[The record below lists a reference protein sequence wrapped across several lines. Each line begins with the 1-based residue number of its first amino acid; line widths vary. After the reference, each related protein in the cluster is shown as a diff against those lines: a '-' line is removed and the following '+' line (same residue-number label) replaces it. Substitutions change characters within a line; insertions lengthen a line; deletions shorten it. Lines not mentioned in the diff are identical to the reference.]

1 MKFVFHY
8 PETNG
13 PDGDLLDSGPLDE
26 VARVTERAGFDAL
39 SLTEH
44 PVPGA
49 RWLASG
55 GHQSLDPFVA
65 LGFVAAATERL
76 RLLPHLALAPY
87 RNPFLLAKA
96 AATLDKLSGGRL
108 ILGLGAGY
116 QKSEFH
122 ALGVDMDE
130 RGALFDEVL
139 DCLPLHWSG
148 EPFSYHGLHFD
159 ARDVVALP
167 RPVQDPIPIWIGG
180 NSKAARRRAAERA
193 QGWMPMIGP
202 AELART
208 TQTRDARLVRRRG
221 RGDPR
226 GRAQRPRRRDA
237 RIRSTSSARTP
248 TRRSTSPT
256 VDADRHRAAF
266 AEMEDA
272 GLTWVL
278 VSHPRGE
285 PAATYEF
292 LEASAPTYL
301 GLSELDV
308 QLGQAAQHP
317 GRLVREPTVAGGPV
331 VLLGQPDVARAV
343 RGCARC

>member
-1 MKFVFHY
+1 MQFVFHY
-8 PETNG
+8 PETHG
-13 PDGDLLDSGPLDE
+13 TEGDLLDSGPLDE
-26 VARVTERAGFDAL
+26 VARVAERAGFDAL

-49 RWLASG
+49 KWLASG

-65 LGFVAAATERL
+65 LGFAAAATTRL

-122 ALGVDMDE
+122 ALGVDLDE

-148 EPFSYHGLHFD
+148 EPFSYRGLHFD

-167 RPVQDPIPIWIGG
+167 RPAQDPIPIWIGG
-180 NSKAARRRAAERA
+180 NSKSARRRVVERA

-202 AELART
+202 AELAKTTHTPMLGTFADVAAAIREVREAAEAAGRT
-208 TQTRDARLVRRRG
+208 DALDFLCSYP
-221 RGDPR
+221 DPSI
-226 GRAQRPRRRDA
+226 AQ
-237 RIRSTSSARTP
+237 
-248 TRRSTSPT
+248 PT
-256 VDADRHRAAF
+256 VDVDRHRDAF
-266 AEMEDA
+266 AEMEAA
-272 GLTWVL
+272 GLTWVI
-278 VSHPRGE
+278 VSHPRAE

-292 LEASAPTYL
+292 LETFGATYL
-301 GLSELDV
+301 
-308 QLGQAAQHP
+308 
-317 GRLVREPTVAGGPV
+317 T
-331 VLLGQPDVARAV
+331 
-343 RGCARC
+343 

>member
-1 MKFVFHY
+1 VRFVFHY

-13 PDGDLLDSGPLDE
+13 LEGDLLDSGPLDE
-26 VARVTERAGFDAL
+26 VARAAERAGFDAL

-49 RWLASG
+49 RWLESG

-116 QKSEFH
+116 QKSEFY
-122 ALGVDMDE
+122 ALGVEMDE

-167 RPVQDPIPIWIGG
+167 RPVQDPIPIWVGG
-180 NSKAARRRAAERA
+180 NSNAARRRAAERA
-193 QGWMPMIGP
+193 QGWMPMIGS
-202 AELART
+202 AELSRT
-208 TQTRDARLVRRRG
+208 TQTAVLSTFAEVATAIREVEESAEAAGRTEPLEFLCTYTDAS
-221 RGDPR
+221 
-226 GRAQRPRRRDA
+226 
-237 RIRSTSSARTP
+237 IHTP
-248 TRRSTSPT
+248 A
-256 VDADRHRAAF
+256 VDADRHREAF

-278 VSHPRGE
+278 VSHPRSE
-285 PAATYEF
+285 PEAVYDFVEAFGATY
-292 LEASAPTYL
+292 LA
-301 GLSELDV
+301 
-308 QLGQAAQHP
+308 
-317 GRLVREPTVAGGPV
+317 
-331 VLLGQPDVARAV
+331 
-343 RGCARC
+343 